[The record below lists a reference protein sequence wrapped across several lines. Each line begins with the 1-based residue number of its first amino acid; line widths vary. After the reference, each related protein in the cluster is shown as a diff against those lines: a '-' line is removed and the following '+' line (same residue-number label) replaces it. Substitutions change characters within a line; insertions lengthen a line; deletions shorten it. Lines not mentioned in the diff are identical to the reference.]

1 MGEIV
6 TGHDA
11 RTEFPQIQWPTLY
24 GKTDRVMVH
33 RSGVPERDR
42 LSWNNI
48 CGSLQ
53 SYFRVSLLSIQL
65 KGHIFPASG
74 YRNNSNG
81 SLNNVG
87 SNGYYWTATPYS
99 TNNGRNLNFNSSN
112 TNWNNNNRANGFPVR
127 AVAEAFADQW
137 ILPFLNLFT
146 NGHHR

>member
-1 MGEIV
+1 MPAQSSRKFSGLPCAPN
-6 TGHDA
+6 TGLWY
-11 RTEFPQIQWPTLY
+11 TSLGFPKGI
-24 GKTDRVMVH
+24 DCI
-33 RSGVPERDR
+33 GVD
-42 LSWNNI
+42 I
-48 CGSLQ
+48 HCSLQ
-53 SYFRVSLLSIQL
+53 FRFSASLLSIQS

-137 ILPFLNLFT
+137 TLPFPLYSSV